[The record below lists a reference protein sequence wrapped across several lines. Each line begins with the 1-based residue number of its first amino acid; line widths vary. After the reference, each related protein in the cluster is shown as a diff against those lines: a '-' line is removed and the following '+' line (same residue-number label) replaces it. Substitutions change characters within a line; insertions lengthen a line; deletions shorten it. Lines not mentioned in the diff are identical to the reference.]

1 MKIVQNVVP
10 VSEPVTIATKETV
23 TRQELRLRVVRKDD
37 QQKVELRL
45 WDVTADGT
53 AAPFGEGYRLSFD
66 DAARLRDALNDIDL

>member
-10 VSEPVTIATKETV
+10 VSEPVTITARETV
-23 TRQELRLRVVRKDD
+23 TRQELRLRVVRKDN

-45 WDVTADGT
+45 WEVTADGT
-53 AAPFGEGYRLSFD
+53 ATPCGEGYRLSFD